1 VPCWNPAVPPPPVD
15 GGAVGYELADGDADG
30 DGDSEGD
37 GDGLGEE
44 LSCVLGELPGDE
56 LAEASTPGD
65 DEGSDAGPGDD
76 VQAVITAAASNAR
89 IAQAITA
96 SLRRS
101 PVRPAMTCTFME
113 PAITVLA
120 ILARTT

>member
-1 VPCWNPAVPPPPVD
+1 VD
-15 GGAVGYELADGDADG
+15 GGAVGYELADGEADG
-30 DGDSEGD
+30 EGD

-44 LSCVLGELPGDE
+44 LSCELGELPGDA

-89 IAQAITA
+89 MAQAITA

-101 PVRPAMTCTFME
+101 PVRPALTRIFME
-113 PAITVLA
+113 PAIRVLA
-120 ILARTT
+120 IQARTT